1 MYRLLSSLSTDELH
15 KYIATAN
22 CKLIVIK
29 KCQRH
34 TIHTMQSY
42 CAMYHSTLIHTIVR
56 LLNEMICDG

>member
-1 MYRLLSSLSTDELH
+1 MYRRLSSLSTDELH

-29 KCQRH
+29 KYQLPHCTH
-34 TIHTMQSY
+34 HAVQSY

-56 LLNEMICDG
+56 LLNEMIM